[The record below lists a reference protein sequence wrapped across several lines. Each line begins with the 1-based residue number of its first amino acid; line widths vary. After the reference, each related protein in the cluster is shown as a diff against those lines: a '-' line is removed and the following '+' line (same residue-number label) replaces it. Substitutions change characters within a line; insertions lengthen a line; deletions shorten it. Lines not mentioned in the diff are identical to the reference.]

1 MTTPAERN
9 LAAEVRAVEEG
20 HRAFMQ
26 NDGRR
31 DWVKVVSDTHHGKSY
46 RVDLLALLHGEP
58 ITFTCSPHGAAAYTD
73 DHLVRQVE
81 PGVAGCKHAALA
93 ARRLERE
100 GKAELVGGR
109 WVATSRMDLA
119 DLDLPADP
127 FEGL

>member
-9 LAAEVRAVEEG
+9 LNAEVRAVEEG

-31 DWVKVVSDTHHGKSY
+31 DWVQVVSDTHHGKTY
-46 RVDLLALLHGEP
+46 RVDFLAFDVDNP
-58 ITFTCSPHGAAAYTD
+58 IVFTCTPHGTAAYSG

-81 PGVAGCKHAALA
+81 AGVTGCKHAALA

-100 GKAELVGGR
+100 GQAELRGGL
-109 WVATSRMDLA
+109 WVATSKMPLPEFNQ
-119 DLDLPADP
+119 PADP